1 MSRDS
6 ASKSD
11 FAAIALPLMDQVYT
25 TALHLTRSR
34 HEADD
39 LLQDT
44 YLRAYR
50 FWSQFTP
57 GTNCKAWLLTI
68 LHNAFRNRYRE
79 RQRDL
84 RTLEFDDAAFAPGS
98 AAGVGEG
105 VGGDPEERV
114 LASLLDAEVESAL
127 GHLPPDFLDV
137 IVLVDVQEL
146 TYEEAAEA
154 IGCPIGTVRSRLS
167 RGRSLLHD
175 LLRDYARQR
184 GLVKRDPA

>member
-1 MSRDS
+1 MSGDS
-6 ASKSD
+6 ASKSE

-25 TALHLTRSR
+25 AALYLTRNR
-34 HEADD
+34 DEADD

-50 FWSQFTP
+50 FWGQFTP

-79 RQRDL
+79 RQRAL
-84 RTLEFDDAAFAPGS
+84 RTLEFDDAAFAPESTIGDG
-98 AAGVGEG
+98 A
-105 VGGDPEERV
+105 GGDPEDQV
-114 LASLLDAEVESAL
+114 FSLLLDAEVESAL
-127 GHLPPDFLDV
+127 GQLPPDFLDV
-137 IVLVDVQEL
+137 IVLVDVQDL
-146 TYEEAAEA
+146 TYEEAAGV

-175 LLRDYARQR
+175 LLRDYARER
-184 GLVKRDPA
+184 GLVKREPG